1 MFDKNKFKYY
11 VSDRNET
18 LGKVA
23 EYLGINQA
31 TLTRKLNGESD
42 FYRAEIQAVASMLHL
57 SHDEVTEIFLA

>member
-11 VSDRNET
+11 VADRNET

-42 FYRAEIQAVASMLHL
+42 FYRAEIQAIASMLDL
-57 SHDEVTEIFLA
+57 STDEVTEIFFS